1 MEQIKHKY
9 NVYLVGRGHGC
20 YAAEVKRTFMGETW
34 AVSEKKAASNIH
46 YRIRQNGEK
55 FPEDYSDRDKV
66 KKAVA
71 SLVRAGFDY
80 SDIIKAIDA
89 KTDDF

>member
-1 MEQIKHKY
+1 MPMEQIKHKY

-34 AVSEKKAASNIH
+34 AVSEKKAASIVH

-55 FPEDYSDRDKV
+55 LPEDYSDSSGQGYV
-66 KKAVA
+66 VWTLEAE
-71 SLVRAGFDY
+71 RA
-80 SDIIKAIDA
+80 
-89 KTDDF
+89 

>member
-1 MEQIKHKY
+1 MPMEQNKHKY

-34 AVSEKKAASNIH
+34 AVSEKKAASNVH

-55 FPEDYSDRDKV
+55 LPEDYSDSAGQGYV
-66 KKAVA
+66 VWTLEAE
-71 SLVRAGFDY
+71 RA
-80 SDIIKAIDA
+80 
-89 KTDDF
+89 

>member
-1 MEQIKHKY
+1 MPMEQIKHKY

-34 AVSEKKAASNIH
+34 AVSEKKAASNVH

-55 FPEDYSDRDKV
+55 LPEDYSDSSGQGYV
-66 KKAVA
+66 VWTLEAE
-71 SLVRAGFDY
+71 RA
-80 SDIIKAIDA
+80 
-89 KTDDF
+89 

>member
-1 MEQIKHKY
+1 MPMEQIKHKY

-55 FPEDYSDRDKV
+55 LPEDYSDSSGQGYV
-66 KKAVA
+66 VWTLEAE
-71 SLVRAGFDY
+71 RA
-80 SDIIKAIDA
+80 
-89 KTDDF
+89 